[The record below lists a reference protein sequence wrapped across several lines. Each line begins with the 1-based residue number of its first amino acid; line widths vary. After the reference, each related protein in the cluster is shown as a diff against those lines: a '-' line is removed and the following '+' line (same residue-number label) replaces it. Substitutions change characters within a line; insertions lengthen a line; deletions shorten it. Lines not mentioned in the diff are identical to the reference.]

1 MKNQKG
7 MKDPKKTEAELLV
20 EVQRKGAA
28 FEDAHN
34 RCRERPMRTL
44 QQCLESVARD
54 YRGALN
60 AFSEFILEG
69 RYENKPRPW
78 VSHGATD

>member
-1 MKNQKG
+1 
-7 MKDPKKTEAELLV
+7 MKDHKTTEAELLV
-20 EVQRKGAA
+20 EVQLKEAA

-34 RCRERPMRTL
+34 RCRERNMGTL

-54 YRGALN
+54 YRDALN

-69 RYENKPRPW
+69 RYENKPRLW
-78 VSHGATD
+78 ALYGAAN

>member
-1 MKNQKG
+1 
-7 MKDPKKTEAELLV
+7 MKDHKKTEAELLV
-20 EVQRKGAA
+20 EVQQKGAA
-28 FEDAHN
+28 FEDAPN
-34 RCRERPMRTL
+34 RCRKRNTGTR

-54 YRGALN
+54 YWDALN

-78 VSHGATD
+78 VLLGAAN

>member
-1 MKNQKG
+1 
-7 MKDPKKTEAELLV
+7 MKDHKNIEAELLL
-20 EVQRKGAA
+20 EVQQKGAT

-34 RCRERPMRTL
+34 RCRERAMGTL
-44 QQCLESVARD
+44 QQCLELVALD
-54 YRGALN
+54 YRDALN

-78 VSHGATD
+78 VWHGAAN